1 LNQSAASCSCGQV
14 AARLPGVEIRIVAV
28 KSWQRYAG
36 LVFLAVAA
44 LVIQQSVWVLRVFD
58 HGQPGS
64 GFMPF
69 GLGVILAI
77 LAVCLIATNRGPEEA
92 RRPFWEPKAWRHPL
106 LAIIITAVYVVV
118 FDDIGAITSVVV
130 LVTGWLLLVEHK
142 SALVSASTGLLTGL
156 VVYLVFERF
165 LQTPFPR
172 GLLF

>member
-1 LNQSAASCSCGQV
+1 M
-14 AARLPGVEIRIVAV
+14 

-36 LVFLAVAA
+36 LVLLAAAA
-44 LVIQQSVWVLRVFD
+44 LVIQQSVWVLRLFD

-77 LAVCLIATNRGPEEA
+77 MAIGLIATNLGSEEEQI
-92 RRPFWEPKAWRHPL
+92 PFWEPKAWLRPL
-106 LAIIITAVYVVV
+106 LAIVITAAYIVV
-118 FDDIGAITSVVV
+118 FDDIGAITSVVI
-130 LVTGWLLLVEHK
+130 LVAGWLLLVERK
-142 SALVSASTGLLTGL
+142 SVLVSAGTGLATGL
-156 VVYLVFERF
+156 VVYLLFERF

>member
-1 LNQSAASCSCGQV
+1 M
-14 AARLPGVEIRIVAV
+14 
-28 KSWQRYAG
+28 KSWQRNAG
-36 LVFLAVAA
+36 WILLAVAA
-44 LVIQQSVWVLRVFD
+44 LVIQQSVWVLRLLD

-77 LAVCLIATNRGPEEA
+77 LAIVLIATNLGPEEQQV
-92 RRPFWEPKAWRHPL
+92 PFWEPKAWLRPL
-106 LAIIITAVYVVV
+106 LAIVITSAYVVV

-130 LVTGWLLLVEHK
+130 LVVGWLLVVERK
-142 SALVSASTGLLTGL
+142 SVYMSVGTGVLTGL
-156 VVYLVFERF
+156 VVYLLFDRF

>member
-1 LNQSAASCSCGQV
+1 M
-14 AARLPGVEIRIVAV
+14 

-36 LVFLAVAA
+36 VFFLALAA
-44 LVIQQSVWVLRVFD
+44 LVIQQSVWVLRLFD

-69 GLGVILAI
+69 GLGVIMGVLAI
-77 LAVCLIATNRGPEEA
+77 CIIATNLGPEEQQI
-92 RRPFWEPKAWRHPL
+92 PFWEPKAWLRPL
-106 LAIIITAVYVVV
+106 LAIFITSLYVVV

-130 LVTGWLLLVEHK
+130 LVVCWLFFVERK
-142 SALVSASTGLLTGL
+142 SVLVSAGTGVLTGL

>member
-1 LNQSAASCSCGQV
+1 M
-14 AARLPGVEIRIVAV
+14 

-36 LVFLAVAA
+36 VFLLAVAG
-44 LVIQQSVWVLRVFD
+44 LVIQQSVWVLRLLD

-69 GLGVILAI
+69 GLGVILAV
-77 LAVCLIATNRGPEEA
+77 LALALIATNLGPEEEQV
-92 RRPFWEPKAWRHPL
+92 PFWKPKAWVHPL
-106 LAIIITAVYVVV
+106 LAIAITAIYVVV

-142 SALVSASTGLLTGL
+142 GVAVSVAMGLATGL
-156 VVYLVFERF
+156 VVYLLFDRF
-165 LQTPFPR
+165 LHTPFPR

>member
-1 LNQSAASCSCGQV
+1 
-14 AARLPGVEIRIVAV
+14 V

-36 LVFLAVAA
+36 LFFLVVAA
-44 LVIQQSVWVLRVFD
+44 IVIQQSIWVLRLFD

-77 LAVCLIATNRGPEEA
+77 LALGLIATQRGPEE
-92 RRPFWEPKAWRHPL
+92 RRIPFWEPRAWLHPL
-106 LAIIITAVYVVV
+106 LAVIITAVYIVV

-130 LVTGWLLLVEHK
+130 LVTGWLLFVERK
-142 SALVSASTGLLTGL
+142 SVVVAAGTGVLTGL
-156 VVYLVFERF
+156 VVYLVFDRL

-172 GLLF
+172 GILF

>member
-1 LNQSAASCSCGQV
+1 M
-14 AARLPGVEIRIVAV
+14 

-36 LVFLAVAA
+36 VFFLLVSAV
-44 LVIQQSVWVLRVFD
+44 VIQQSVWVLRLFD

-69 GLGVILAI
+69 ALGVIMGVLA
-77 LAVCLIATNRGPEEA
+77 LWLIVANRGPDEQ
-92 RRPFWEPKAWRHPL
+92 RVPFWEPKAWLHPL
-106 LAIIITAVYVVV
+106 LAMAITSVYVVV

-130 LVTGWLLLVEHK
+130 LVTCWLYFVEHK
-142 SALVSASTGLLTGL
+142 GAVASAVTGALTGL
-156 VVYLVFERF
+156 VVYLVFDRF

>member
-1 LNQSAASCSCGQV
+1 M
-14 AARLPGVEIRIVAV
+14 

-36 LVFLAVAA
+36 LFFLVVAA
-44 LVIQQSVWVLRVFD
+44 VVIQQSVWVLRLFD

-77 LAVCLIATNRGPEEA
+77 LALCLIAAQRGTDEK
-92 RRPFWEPKAWRHPL
+92 RIPFWEPRAWLHPL
-106 LAIIITAVYVVV
+106 LAVSITAVYIVV

-130 LVTGWLLLVEHK
+130 LVTGWLLFVERK
-142 SALVSASTGLLTGL
+142 SVTVAAGTGVLTGL
-156 VVYLVFERF
+156 VVYLVFDRL

-172 GLLF
+172 GIFF

>member
-1 LNQSAASCSCGQV
+1 M
-14 AARLPGVEIRIVAV
+14 

-36 LVFLAVAA
+36 VFFLAVAA
-44 LVIQQSVWVLRVFD
+44 LVIQQSVWVLRLFD

-69 GLGVILAI
+69 GLGVILSVLAI
-77 LAVCLIATNRGPEEA
+77 CLIATNLGPEE
-92 RRPFWEPKAWRHPL
+92 RQIPFWEPRAWLRPL
-106 LAIIITAVYVVV
+106 LAIFITSIYVVV

-130 LVTGWLLLVEHK
+130 LVMCWLYFVERK
-142 SALVSASTGLLTGL
+142 SVLVSAGTGVLTGL

-172 GLLF
+172 GLLL

>member
-1 LNQSAASCSCGQV
+1 M
-14 AARLPGVEIRIVAV
+14 

-36 LVFLAVAA
+36 VFFLAVAA
-44 LVIQQSVWVLRVFD
+44 LAIQQSVWVLRLFD

-69 GLGVILAI
+69 GLGVILGVLAI
-77 LAVCLIATNRGPEEA
+77 CLIATNLGPEEQQI
-92 RRPFWEPKAWRHPL
+92 PFWEPRAWLRPL
-106 LAIIITAVYVVV
+106 LAIGITAVYVVV

-142 SALVSASTGLLTGL
+142 SVVISVSTGVLTGL

-172 GLLF
+172 GFLF

>member
-1 LNQSAASCSCGQV
+1 M
-14 AARLPGVEIRIVAV
+14 

-36 LVFLAVAA
+36 VFFLAVAA
-44 LVIQQSVWVLRVFD
+44 LAIQQSVWVLRLFD

-69 GLGVILAI
+69 GLGVIMGVLAI
-77 LAVCLIATNRGPEEA
+77 CLIATNLGPEEQQL
-92 RRPFWEPKAWRHPL
+92 PFWEPKAWLRPL
-106 LAIIITAVYVVV
+106 LAIGITAAYVVV

-130 LVTGWLLLVEHK
+130 LVMCWLYFVEHK
-142 SALVSASTGLLTGL
+142 SALVSALTGALTGL

>member
-1 LNQSAASCSCGQV
+1 M
-14 AARLPGVEIRIVAV
+14 

-36 LVFLAVAA
+36 VFFLALAA
-44 LVIQQSVWVLRVFD
+44 LAIQQSVWVLRLFD

-69 GLGVILAI
+69 GLGVILGI
-77 LAVCLIATNRGPEEA
+77 LAICIIATNLGPEE
-92 RRPFWEPKAWRHPL
+92 RRVPFWEPRAWLRPL
-106 LAIIITAVYVVV
+106 LAIGITAVYVVV

-130 LVTGWLLLVEHK
+130 LVMCWLYFVEHK
-142 SALVSASTGLLTGL
+142 SVLVSALTGALTGL

-172 GLLF
+172 GMLF

>member
-1 LNQSAASCSCGQV
+1 
-14 AARLPGVEIRIVAV
+14 V

-36 LVFLAVAA
+36 VFLLAVAG
-44 LVIQQSVWVLRVFD
+44 LVIQQSVWVLRLMD

-69 GLGVILAI
+69 GLGVILAV
-77 LAVCLIATNRGPEEA
+77 LAVILIATNLGPEEKVV
-92 RRPFWEPKAWRHPL
+92 PFWEPKAWLHPL
-106 LAIIITAVYVVV
+106 LAIAITVVYVIV

-142 SALVSASTGLLTGL
+142 GVAVSAATGLATGL
-156 VVYLVFERF
+156 VVYLVFDRF
-165 LQTPFPR
+165 LKTPFPH

>member
-1 LNQSAASCSCGQV
+1 M
-14 AARLPGVEIRIVAV
+14 
-28 KSWQRYAG
+28 KSWQRCAG
-36 LVFLAVAA
+36 LFFLLVASV
-44 LVIQQSVWVLRVFD
+44 VIQQSIWVLRLFD

-77 LAVCLIATNRGPEEA
+77 LALCLIVAQRGPEEKQV
-92 RRPFWEPKAWRHPL
+92 PFWEPKAWFQPL
-106 LAIIITAVYVVV
+106 LAVIITAVYIVV

-130 LVTGWLLLVEHK
+130 LVTGWLLFVEHK
-142 SALVSASTGLLTGL
+142 RVVVAAGTGLLTGL
-156 VVYLVFERF
+156 VVYLVFDRL

>member
-1 LNQSAASCSCGQV
+1 M
-14 AARLPGVEIRIVAV
+14 

-36 LVFLAVAA
+36 LFFLVVAA
-44 LVIQQSVWVLRVFD
+44 VVIQQSIWVLRLFD

-77 LAVCLIATNRGPEEA
+77 LAVSLIVTHRGPDEK
-92 RRPFWEPKAWRHPL
+92 RIPFWEPKAWFQPL
-106 LAIIITAVYVVV
+106 LAVIITAVYIVV

-130 LVTGWLLLVEHK
+130 LVTGWLLFVEHK
-142 SALVSASTGLLTGL
+142 RVVVAAGTGLLTGL
-156 VVYLVFERF
+156 VVYLVFDRL

-172 GLLF
+172 GILF